1 MADMKLLVL
10 LPLSLLAV
18 SCFPAEP
25 YAQQRPPYRD
35 GEPYYPYG
43 PGGRG
48 PGPQAPGPYAPG
60 PYAPGMGAEGET
72 GQFEPVPGRNSPQP
86 PPPVA
91 PRPTS
96 PRIDPDMDVTD
107 SGPAP
112 APTPAPRPSYPDAK
126 RTSNP
131 NQVISPYAP
140 YNVIDVEGFKSG
152 SLAKDPSNGKIFRVP

>member
-1 MADMKLLVL
+1 MAAMKPLVL

-25 YAQQRPPYRD
+25 YAEHRPPYRN

-43 PGGRG
+43 PGGR
-48 PGPQAPGPYAPG
+48 APGA
-60 PYAPGMGAEGET
+60 ET
-72 GQFEPVPGRNSPQP
+72 GQFEPVPDGNRP
-86 PPPVA
+86 PPPVGPPMTHQAPPLA

-96 PRIDPDMDVTD
+96 PRIDPDMD
-107 SGPAP
+107 AP
-112 APTPAPRPSYPDAK
+112 DTESAPAPRPAYPEAK
-126 RTSNP
+126 RTANP

-152 SLAKDPSNGKIFRVP
+152 QLAKDPSNGKIFRVP

>member
-1 MADMKLLVL
+1 MADMKPFVL

-25 YAQQRPPYRD
+25 YAQQRPPSRN

-43 PGGRG
+43 PGGRP
-48 PGPQAPGPYAPG
+48 PGAYS
-60 PYAPGMGAEGET
+60 PGMQGPAPETET
-72 GQFEPVPGRNSPQP
+72 GQFDPVPDGNRPPQ

-91 PRPTS
+91 PIPTS
-96 PRIDPDMDVTD
+96 PRIDPNVDAPDAP
-107 SGPAP
+107 PA
-112 APTPAPRPSYPDAK
+112 APAPRPSYPEAK
-126 RTSNP
+126 RTANP

-152 SLAKDPSNGKIFRVP
+152 QLAKDPSNQKIFRVP

>member
-1 MADMKLLVL
+1 MADMKPFVL

-25 YAQQRPPYRD
+25 YAQQRPPYRN

-43 PGGRG
+43 PNGR
-48 PGPQAPGPYAPG
+48 APGSNAPA
-60 PYAPGMGAEGET
+60 PYAPGMGADSET
-72 GQFEPVPGRNSPQP
+72 GQFEPVPGGNRP

-91 PRPTS
+91 PRPPS
-96 PRIDPDMDVTD
+96 PRIDPDVDVD
-107 SGPAP
+107 DGPPPAP
-112 APTPAPRPSYPDAK
+112 EPAPRPTYPEAK
-126 RTSNP
+126 RTANP

-152 SLAKDPSNGKIFRVP
+152 ALAKDPSNGKIFRVP